1 VNPLSF
7 AVICPP
13 GLEFVTRQE
22 MAALGINPSAPDPR
36 TSEAGVLEGQGTLE
50 NLYALNL
57 HLRSAGRVLVR
68 LGSFN
73 AAAFSELHKKASRL
87 AWKNYLHAGRPV
99 VVRVSTHGSKLY
111 HKKGIAERVLRAAS
125 EAIGTEVKAGRVV
138 DDEPEDQSMLV
149 MVRIV
154 RDFCTISIDSSGA
167 HLHRRGYRLASA
179 KAPIRENLA
188 AAMLLA
194 TGWPGNAPLVDPFCG
209 SGTIPIE
216 AALIASKIPPGWN
229 RTFAFEAWPGFDAG
243 RWNDV
248 RKQGRP
254 AGSVAVPAIHGS
266 DRDAGAIRAATENAE
281 RAGMAERIAWT
292 RQSISDLVLPDVTGW
307 IVTNPPYGERIK
319 GGPDMRNLYA
329 RMGSIWRER
338 AKSWNIYLLS
348 GSPRLTGQLGMSCRR
363 VAGFNNGGLPVVLMH
378 VEQNKETR

>member
-1 VNPLSF
+1 MNLLSF

-13 GLEFVTRQE
+13 GLEFITREE
-22 MAALGINPSAPDPR
+22 MAALGVNTIAPDPR
-36 TSEAGVLEGQGTLE
+36 TAEAGVIEGETTLE
-50 NLYALNL
+50 QVYALNL
-57 HLRSAGRVLVR
+57 HLRSAARVLIR

-87 AWKNYLHAGRPV
+87 AWKHYLRAGSKV

-125 EAIGTEVKAGRVV
+125 DAIGAEVKAGQVV
-138 DDEPEDQSMLV
+138 DDEPEKQAILV

-154 RDFCTISIDSSGA
+154 RDFCTVSIDSSGE

-188 AAMLLA
+188 AAMVLA
-194 TGWPGNAPLVDPFCG
+194 SGWPGHVPLVDPFCG

-216 AALIASKIPPGWN
+216 AALIAARVPPGWN
-229 RTFAFEAWPGFDAG
+229 RTFAFEAWPGFDAV
-243 RWNDV
+243 RWTEV
-248 RKQGRP
+248 RKKAQRAVVAQVPVIQG
-254 AGSVAVPAIHGS
+254 A
-266 DRDAGAIRAATENAE
+266 DRDAGAIKAASENAE
-281 RAGMAERIAWT
+281 RAGVADKIAWS
-292 RQSISDLVLPDVTGW
+292 RRSISDLSLPDSPGW

-329 RMGSIWRER
+329 RMGSVWRER

-348 GSPRLTGQLGMSCRR
+348 GSPRLTGQLGVSCRR
-363 VAGFNNGGLPVVLMH
+363 VAGFNNGGLPVVFMQIEH
-378 VEQNKETR
+378 NKER

>member
-87 AWKNYLHAGRPV
+87 AWKNYLRAGRPV

-194 TGWPGNAPLVDPFCG
+194 SGWPGNVPLVDPFCG

-216 AALIASKIPPGWN
+216 AALMAAKVPPGWN
-229 RTFAFEAWPGFDAG
+229 RTFAFEAWPGFDIA
-243 RWNDV
+243 RWKEV
-248 RKQGRP
+248 RKQ
-254 AGSVAVPAIHGS
+254 AQLVHAIQIPAIYGA

-281 RAGMAERIAWT
+281 RAGVADRIAWA
-292 RQSISDLVLPDVTGW
+292 RQSISDLVLPDVCGW
-307 IVTNPPYGERIK
+307 IVTNPPYGERIQ

-363 VAGFNNGGLPVVLMH
+363 VAGFHNGGLPVVLMQI
-378 VEQNKETR
+378 EQKKEA